1 MRKPATAHVFK
12 ASVKDKPGVYEGIWF
27 DASLDTKES
36 AEKSFVPLPNGEG
49 YLYDGV
55 VYSDVDYIGVFSES
69 AMPRNDSDCLQALI
83 DHDAYEERDAGRSLD
98 VVDAAYAWAS
108 SGMDE
113 DYMFGY
119 TEYELRNAL

>member
-69 AMPRNDSDCLQALI
+69 AMPRNDSDCLKPSSTMTHMKSATQADRSMLSTL
-83 DHDAYEERDAGRSLD
+83 RTLGRQA
-98 VVDAAYAWAS
+98 VWTRTIC
-108 SGMDE
+108 SGIQS
-113 DYMFGY
+113 
-119 TEYELRNAL
+119 TS